1 MNLLFDFVV
10 GSDVVIVM
18 TIMSIDVI
26 VVVVVVVVV
35 VLENNIDNADIK
47 NKTYYVCT
55 SMQ

>member
-35 VLENNIDNADIK
+35 VVENNIDNADIK